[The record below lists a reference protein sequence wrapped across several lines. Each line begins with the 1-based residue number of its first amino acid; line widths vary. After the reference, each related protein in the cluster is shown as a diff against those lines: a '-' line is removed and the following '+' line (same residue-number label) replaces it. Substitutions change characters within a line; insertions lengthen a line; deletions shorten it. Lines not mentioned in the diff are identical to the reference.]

1 MKKLIAAVL
10 LATTTLMAASQT
22 IDTSGLT
29 QQQIQEIAAKA
40 AELKAKNPEGAV
52 ADAQDVSKAIRTEAG
67 AWGELGVNMGKA
79 MVGAA
84 KEVGVAANEFAA
96 TDLGK
101 IVTFMVVYK
110 YIGEEVL
117 SIIFGSGVMIIGTI
131 LSIWIARSL
140 VWYSVKYEYR
150 PVLWGLY
157 NKKVPIEIETHDD
170 ATVAKV
176 VGSAFLL
183 IMAFVV
189 GLNIIF

>member
-29 QQQIQEIAAKA
+29 EQQIQEIAAKA

-52 ADAQDVSKAIRTEAG
+52 AAAQDVSKAIRTEAG

-96 TDLGK
+96 TDFGK

-131 LSIWIARSL
+131 LSIWLARSL

-157 NKKVPIEIETHDD
+157 NKKVPIEIETSED
-170 ATVAKV
+170 ATIAKV
-176 VGSAFLL
+176 AGSAFLL